1 VPDRSPSII
10 YSDLCCTLTLDGITV
25 DLQIYR
31 DQESSRWVLEVV
43 NEAGSSTLWDE
54 LFDTDRDALL
64 AFEQVVIDEGMK
76 TFLDNGDVQTLH

>member
-1 VPDRSPSII
+1 MPDPSPPII

-25 DLQIYR
+25 DLHIYR
-31 DQESSRWVLEVV
+31 HQESPRWVLEVV

-54 LFDTDRDALL
+54 LFDTDREALL